1 MQTIL
6 RRLSLLL
13 ALLVALAGCAA
24 AEAVPNPREE
34 VADASAVEAAL
45 DISFGAP
52 EGVERMQAEH
62 PDVDIYVAALDEKLN
77 DQGYIVPGLG
87 DAGDRIFGTK

>member
-34 VADASAVEAAL
+34 VADASAVETVSNAAT
-45 DISFGAP
+45 AP
-52 EGVERMQAEH
+52 AMNQT
-62 PDVDIYVAALDEKLN
+62 DTNCSVAASKITNSTASPSQTKL
-77 DQGYIVPGLG
+77 I
-87 DAGDRIFGTK
+87 